1 MAFLL
6 HHSGCQKK
14 LNAKD
19 IFLGRIETKDL
30 ISTFELGTKM
40 PSNGGKTKSSIKD
53 KDKFES
59 EGACKLPDLPQ
70 IK

>member
-6 HHSGCQKK
+6 HHSDCQKK

-30 ISTFELGTKM
+30 IKNLSWELKWTSMGEDE
-40 PSNGGKTKSSIKD
+40 IVY
-53 KDKFES
+53 
-59 EGACKLPDLPQ
+59 LR
-70 IK
+70 

>member
-30 ISTFELGTKM
+30 ISKFELGTKM
-40 PSNGGKTKSSIKD
+40 HINGGEDEIVYKR
-53 KDKFES
+53 
-59 EGACKLPDLPQ
+59 
-70 IK
+70 